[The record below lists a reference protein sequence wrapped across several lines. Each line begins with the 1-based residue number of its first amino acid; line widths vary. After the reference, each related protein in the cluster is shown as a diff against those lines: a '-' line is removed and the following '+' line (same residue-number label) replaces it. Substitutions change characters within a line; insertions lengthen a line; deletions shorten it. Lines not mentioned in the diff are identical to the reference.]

1 MQRSNDE
8 IDRIL
13 NISLPSIVSTQRQM
27 SNEGRYC
34 WVCFATEEEDQEA
47 GGGVVE
53 WIKPCKCKG
62 TLRWVHQSCL
72 QRWVDEKQKGNTFRS
87 VNCQQCQ
94 TEYIIVLPSMG
105 LVADIVEAVDSLI
118 RKSSPFLAAG
128 LFVGSLYWTAVILI
142 LLIPKF
148 TKIQLA

>member
-1 MQRSNDE
+1 MDNQATNDGSQGSEIQRSNDE

-13 NISLPSIVSTQRQM
+13 NISLQSITSVPQRQL

-47 GGGVVE
+47 GGAAVE

-72 QRWVDEKQKGNTFRS
+72 QV
-87 VNCQQCQ
+87 
-94 TEYIIVLPSMG
+94 
-105 LVADIVEAVDSLI
+105 SLGT
-118 RKSSPFLAAG
+118 KFN
-128 LFVGSLYWTAVILI
+128 FVC
-142 LLIPKF
+142 
-148 TKIQLA
+148 